1 MPAVKSWGQHGTIRR
16 YRQGGCD
23 DLDGGEPGTGRRCDD
38 CRMAMREYKQRDL
51 AGLSRVRRKMNL
63 VHGQRQPE
71 GRPSRSNVTS
81 ITTRPQAGPCERAV
95 SEQLAEFAAEHPVR
109 VQMALT
115 CARILDNPDRVNLH
129 ATTVRQLEAVLD
141 KVISGQKKKS
151 RGRLAVVQ
159 AMTARR

>member
-23 DLDGGEPGTGRRCDD
+23 DLDGGKPGTGRRCDD
-38 CRMAMREYKQRDL
+38 CRLAMREYNQRDR
-51 AGLSRVRRKMNL
+51 AGVSRVRRKMNL
-63 VHGQRQPE
+63 VHGERQFPA
-71 GRPSRSNVTS
+71 GNVTS
-81 ITTRPQAGPCERAV
+81 IAKTKAGPCEQAV

-115 CARILDNPDRVNLH
+115 CARILDNPDRVALH
-129 ATTVRQLEAVLD
+129 PTTVRQLETVVD
-141 KVISGQKKKS
+141 KITTGQKKKS